1 MERPCYKCGQ
11 SVEEGVPFC
20 LHCSAPQIRV
30 VMAEPVTVPAA
41 DALSSEQTSSD
52 LPHAEAIPSAVVPTR
67 WSQTIQPC
75 ALAALVSTLLMT
87 LGLNP
92 FIAMISAGFLAVVF
106 YRQRHP
112 GSAIK
117 AQAGARLGALGG
129 LLWFGMASI
138 LEALIVILLHKGAE
152 FRSELISRIQQASS
166 QTTDPQTVAMFD
178 RLRTPGGLEFLLVI
192 GLIFAFF
199 AAIIL
204 AALGGALG
212 GALFGRKNKSQ
223 P

>member
-1 MERPCYKCGQ
+1 MASTQPHPSHPIYGEGRAASRAPPCDTCSGSAALSSLMEHPCYKCGQ

-87 LGLNP
+87 L
-92 FIAMISAGFLAVVF
+92 
-106 YRQRHP
+106 
-112 GSAIK
+112 
-117 AQAGARLGALGG
+117 
-129 LLWFGMASI
+129 
-138 LEALIVILLHKGAE
+138 
-152 FRSELISRIQQASS
+152 
-166 QTTDPQTVAMFD
+166 
-178 RLRTPGGLEFLLVI
+178 
-192 GLIFAFF
+192 
-199 AAIIL
+199 
-204 AALGGALG
+204 
-212 GALFGRKNKSQ
+212 
-223 P
+223 